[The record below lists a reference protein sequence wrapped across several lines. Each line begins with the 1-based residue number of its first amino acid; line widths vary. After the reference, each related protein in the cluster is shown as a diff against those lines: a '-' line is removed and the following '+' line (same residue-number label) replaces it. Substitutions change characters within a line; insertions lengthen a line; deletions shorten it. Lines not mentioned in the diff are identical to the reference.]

1 VVMALLE
8 YVRPVL
14 EEQGEFSAVEF
25 LLFQVLSRG
34 TGAAVQRDSYA
45 RATSTRDV
53 VADAVHITRLPTTP
67 QPAVYSPTSAI

>member
-1 VVMALLE
+1 MALLE

-34 TGAAVQRDSYA
+34 TGAAVQRDSYVRGA
-45 RATSTRDV
+45 NTQDV
-53 VADAVHITRLPTTP
+53 VTDAVHITCLPVTRLQAAT
-67 QPAVYSPTSAI
+67 AVS